1 MLLRRLSLIPDW
13 KSVIRRAW
21 SIRLMLVAGLLSGV
35 EVVLPLFVDALPR
48 GLFAAVSGSV
58 VMLAFAARLVAQQG
72 LSK

>member
-1 MLLRRLSLIPDW
+1 
-13 KSVIRRAW
+13 
-21 SIRLMLVAGLLSGV
+21 MLVAGLLSGV